1 MWRNSTEFSK
11 LKVSVARR
19 SLTSNRGGGLSRT
32 EATLPQWGWRERK
45 PRGSWRSSWT
55 VSTTRRKNTGLWNY
69 KSWSRRWKNLTFRLE
84 MSQLHSDI
92 ARMQKMFTSIL
103 KYASRNN
110 IPIPQVTSGDL
121 YRLTLSQAAS
131 SKILLF
137 RISGWWW
144 RTIRRMWSYCK
155 LSI

>member
-19 SLTSNRGGGLSRT
+19 SLTSSRGGGLSRT

-110 IPIPQVTSGDL
+110 IPIPQVPQEIYTDSHSVKQPLLRYYCSGSLDDDGG
-121 YRLTLSQAAS
+121 Q
-131 SKILLF
+131 
-137 RISGWWW
+137 
-144 RTIRRMWSYCK
+144 
-155 LSI
+155 